1 MLPPQIWK
9 RRLENE
15 YQQMRNSG
23 TKFEVNSDYTEY
35 VLSLNGP
42 GLYREG
48 DHVLEK
54 NKHAVKI
61 ELNRNYPYPGGVEI
75 TWLTPIFHPNIREED
90 GKVCIQLVNDWAE
103 NQTITNVVNALQYL
117 LKNPNPS
124 DPLNKEAAAY
134 YENQGNKP
142 EPGKPRIVS
151 GL

>member
-1 MLPPQIWK
+1 MLPPKIWK

-15 YQQMRNSG
+15 YRQLKE
-23 TKFEVNSDYTEY
+23 TPLKFEVNADYTEY
-35 VLSLNGP
+35 VLSVNGP

-48 DHVLEK
+48 ERVIER

-61 ELNRNYPYPGGVEI
+61 ELNRNYPYPGGIEI
-75 TWLTPIFHPNIREED
+75 TWLTPIFHPNIRED

-103 NQTITNVVNALQYL
+103 NQTVSNVVSALHYL
-117 LKNPNPS
+117 LENPNPS

-134 YENQGNKP
+134 FEGKTK
-142 EPGKPRIVS
+142 EPKKPRIVG

>member
-1 MLPPQIWK
+1 MLPPKIWK

-15 YQQMRNSG
+15 YRQLKE
-23 TKFEVNSDYTEY
+23 TPLKFEVNKDYTEY

-48 DHVLEK
+48 ERVIER

-61 ELNRNYPYPGGVEI
+61 ELNRNYPYPGGIEI
-75 TWLTPIFHPNIREED
+75 TWLTPIFHPNIRED

-103 NQTITNVVNALQYL
+103 NQTVSNVVSALHYL
-117 LKNPNPS
+117 LENPNPS

-134 YENQGNKP
+134 FEGKTQAPK
-142 EPGKPRIVS
+142 KPRIVE